1 MNKKKLIDTLVLR
14 FFSAFIPYSLLIIT
28 SLLIT
33 SSLISSCKVN
43 YSMSGASISP
53 DVKTFTVKYFQ
64 KTSALG
70 PSSLSQLLTEKLKDR
85 FLSQTTLKL
94 ADKDP
99 DLIFEGTIT
108 NYAVTPL
115 AIQPNETAA
124 NNRLTISISVKFTNL
139 KNEKQNFEATFS
151 RYADYLSNQ
160 SLTTVETDLITQIN
174 ELLVDDIFNK
184 AFINW

>member
-1 MNKKKLIDTLVLR
+1 MNKGISLR
-14 FFSAFIPYSLLIIT
+14 KFSIFNFQSSFVIITYSLFLIT
-28 SLLIT
+28 SLI
-33 SSLISSCKVN
+33 SLPSCKVS
-43 YSMSGASISP
+43 YSMSGASVSP

-70 PSSLSQLLTEKLKDR
+70 PSSLSQILTEKLKDR

-99 DLIFEGTIT
+99 DLIFEGAIT

-115 AIQPNETAA
+115 AIQANETAA
-124 NNRLTISISVKFTNL
+124 SNRLTITISVKFTNL
-139 KNEKQNFEATFS
+139 KNEKQNFETSFS
-151 RYADYLSNQ
+151 RFADYSSSQTLSA
-160 SLTTVETDLITQIN
+160 VETDLISQIYDQ
-174 ELLVDDIFNK
+174 LVDDVFNK